1 MHIYFVFLSV
11 FTIFAAESK
20 KIMGRI
26 YDSLT
31 DLVGH
36 TPLLRLGRWAD
47 AWGLPSAPLAKLEM
61 MNPAGSVKDR
71 TALWMIDDAEKRGV
85 LTAGGTIIEPTSG
98 NTGVGMA
105 MISRVRGYRLILTM
119 PDTMSK
125 ERIGLLKA
133 YGAEVVLTPGKD
145 GMAGSVAEA
154 QRLEREIK
162 GAVILG
168 QFDNKANP
176 LAHYESTANE
186 IWTDTDGHVDAFV
199 AGVGTGGTLCGTA
212 RKLKELNNDIYIIGV
227 EPASS
232 PMISEGRSGAHKL
245 QGIGANFVPENYDD
259 SVVDEVMGI
268 DDDEAIRAARLLS
281 EKEGLLCG
289 FSGGAALVAAG
300 RLIGRMKGGNVVVVL
315 PDGGERYLST
325 ELFADRCTVRVK
337 SE

>member
-1 MHIYFVFLSV
+1 MQI
-11 FTIFAAESK
+11 ESK

-26 YDSLT
+26 CDSLT
-31 DLVGH
+31 DLIGH
-36 TPLLRLGRWAD
+36 TPLLRLERWAD
-47 AWGLPSAPLAKLEM
+47 AWGLPCAPLAKLEM

-105 MISRVRGYRLILTM
+105 MISRVKGYRVILTM

-145 GMAGSVAEA
+145 GMAGSIAEA
-154 QRLEREIK
+154 ERLNMEIE
-162 GAVILG
+162 GSVILG
-168 QFDNKANP
+168 QFDNPSNP
-176 LAHYESTANE
+176 QAHYDSTAEE
-186 IWTDTDGHVDAFV
+186 IWKDTGGQVDAFV
-199 AGVGTGGTLCGTA
+199 AGIGTGGTLCGTA
-212 RKLKELNNDIYIIGV
+212 RRLKELNGGVYIIGV

-232 PMISEGRSGAHKL
+232 PMIAEGRSGAHKL
-245 QGIGANFVPENYDD
+245 QGIGANFVPGNYDG

-268 DDDEAIRAARLLS
+268 EDDDAIRAARLLA

-300 RLIGRMKGGNVVVVL
+300 RRIRRTGEGNVVVVL

-325 ELFADRCTVRVK
+325 ELFARNEK
-337 SE
+337 QGL